1 MLLNF
6 AGLLALIGL
15 ALFSY
20 SILKSSTVSEELGVI
35 ETPVESAS
43 HEVNLKDDLLKLEKL
58 NDKFSKKIKILQDQ
72 NMVLR
77 AKINENSGLEIKAK
91 KVIGASAIDNNITL
105 KSSRN
110 STENFSED
118 KDSKNTNNLKV
129 EEKENSDVE
138 YLKKITKLEYSNKA
152 MIEELKAKTEEL
164 RQLKKIQKVKNSL
177 DEPKETENKLEMDA
191 EQRQILETD
200 FITFQEKIKEL
211 ERVIEDSKIK
221 LVNNDKQ
228 KAKLSNLIA
237 LEQKHSNSKD
247 EEIIKLTQ
255 VIKADNKNLALARA
269 ELNSVIKY
277 RGLAKK
283 LNGLKAIFT
292 GSMVYSPKRNEIMF
306 LTKEGIRISMMQ
318 DDFTGSLV
326 GECGLPINDF
336 DGTRCSVTIL
346 ADLLFQNAGLFLK
359 GKKIVSVIKD

>member
-1 MLLNF
+1 MRITMLLNF

-118 KDSKNTNNLKV
+118 KDSKNTNNLKR
-129 EEKENSDVE
+129 
-138 YLKKITKLEYSNKA
+138 Y
-152 MIEELKAKTEEL
+152 
-164 RQLKKIQKVKNSL
+164 
-177 DEPKETENKLEMDA
+177 
-191 EQRQILETD
+191 QIL
-200 FITFQEKIKEL
+200 
-211 ERVIEDSKIK
+211 
-221 LVNNDKQ
+221 
-228 KAKLSNLIA
+228 
-237 LEQKHSNSKD
+237 
-247 EEIIKLTQ
+247 
-255 VIKADNKNLALARA
+255 
-269 ELNSVIKY
+269 
-277 RGLAKK
+277 
-283 LNGLKAIFT
+283 
-292 GSMVYSPKRNEIMF
+292 
-306 LTKEGIRISMMQ
+306 
-318 DDFTGSLV
+318 
-326 GECGLPINDF
+326 
-336 DGTRCSVTIL
+336 
-346 ADLLFQNAGLFLK
+346 
-359 GKKIVSVIKD
+359 